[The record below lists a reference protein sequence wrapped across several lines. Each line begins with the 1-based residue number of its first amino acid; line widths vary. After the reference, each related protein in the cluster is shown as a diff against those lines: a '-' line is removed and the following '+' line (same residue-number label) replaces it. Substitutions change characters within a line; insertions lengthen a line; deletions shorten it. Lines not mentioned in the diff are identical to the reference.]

1 MRLLREETTM
11 EPYIE
16 FEIWVRAIANEQ
28 AKYFVDVT
36 DSPAGSESAEM
47 HLDPSDPEVKP
58 LLDLVQADNADEDAR
73 RNFGMLLFN
82 HLFTGDVKRVWY
94 QSLGRIDATSGQRM
108 RLRLLIVPPEIAE
121 LPWELLYDNDFL
133 ATSDNILVSRFLP
146 VPAPAVFVT
155 AKKLKVLV
163 IVQEPE
169 QMPILP
175 EVKQGLIE
183 SLKRLGDNF
192 APPKILDN
200 PTYEEINNEL
210 SNGYQIIHFLGHGAH
225 DKLVLVKDQDI
236 DIKDA
241 RTFAALFNGRHS
253 ARLLVLNVCGSG
265 PTLTY
270 GLFSGI
276 GPVLVR
282 KRIPAVIAMQYD
294 KVLQQ
299 TAKTFNDSF
308 YKALAHSEPVDLA
321 VNSARRLLQSHDLAT
336 RDWSTPV
343 LYMGTRTGRVLDL
356 VENEQDV
363 AARQMEL
370 AAERSRIRGA
380 YQLVAQNVSQLAD
393 LVRRFKHLS
402 ELSEQTRRLQEE
414 IQECL
419 REVVADPVALRQRW
433 AHIQLDQFQE
443 LRASIEADAE
453 LKAQQWWKDALRQ
466 PKLIKDNLDGALPNL
481 GTMKQSGDRLAR
493 ELSGGAAELE
503 QLAKAALDEL
513 QRNAEQINA
522 QFVLNQT
529 GAETGV
535 RE

>member
-1 MRLLREETTM
+1 MM

-16 FEIWVRAIANEQ
+16 FEIWVRAISDEQ
-28 AKYFVDVT
+28 SKYFVDVT

-47 HLDPSDPEVKP
+47 RLDLSDPEVKP

-94 QSLGRIDATSGQRM
+94 ESLGRIDATSEQRM
-108 RLRLLIVPPEIAE
+108 RLRLLIVPPEIAA

-146 VPAPAVFVT
+146 VPTPAVFVT

-192 APPKILDN
+192 ETPKVLDN
-200 PTYEEINNEL
+200 PTYEDINNEL

-241 RTFAALFNGRHS
+241 RTFAALFNGRRG

-265 PTLTY
+265 PTLTS

-363 AARQMEL
+363 VARQMEL

-380 YQLVAQNVSQLAD
+380 YERVAQNVSQLAD
-393 LVRRFKHLS
+393 LVRRFKRLS
-402 ELSEQTRRLQEE
+402 ELSEQTHRLQEE
-414 IQECL
+414 IQECF
-419 REVVADPVALRQRW
+419 RDVADPVALGQRW
-433 AHIQLDQFQE
+433 ARIQLGQFQT
-443 LRASIEADAE
+443 LQADIEDDAE

-466 PKLIKDNLDGALPNL
+466 PKRIKDNLDGTLPNPP
-481 GTMKQSGDRLAR
+481 TAKQSGGRLADDLGR
-493 ELSGGAAELE
+493 GAADLK

-513 QRNAEQINA
+513 QRNAEQINT
-522 QFVLNQT
+522 QFVLSQT
-529 GAETGV
+529 GS
-535 RE
+535 